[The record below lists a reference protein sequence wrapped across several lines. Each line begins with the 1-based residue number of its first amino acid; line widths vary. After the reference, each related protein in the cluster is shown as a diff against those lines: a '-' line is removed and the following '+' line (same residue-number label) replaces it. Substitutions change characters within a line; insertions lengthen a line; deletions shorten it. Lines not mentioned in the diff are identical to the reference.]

1 MYRTNFEWLITTIG
15 YDLHWRKVR
24 GAFHRCLSAPAI
36 LPYRQVQKDEV
47 KRYLLQ
53 LLEDRTGSFAELGRK
68 LVLPISAP
76 SLYFPP

>member
-1 MYRTNFEWLITTIG
+1 MFSSYSRLGHSTGFEWLITTIG
-15 YDLHWRKVR
+15 NDLHWRKAR

-36 LPYRQVQKDEV
+36 APYRQVQKEEV

-68 LVLPISAP
+68 
-76 SLYFPP
+76 